1 MNKKVGLLILD
12 GIGVNKEKKGN
23 AFFFAKTPTIDK
35 LLKTCPHCLLEA
47 SGPYVGLPKKQMG
60 NSEVGHFTI
69 GMGRTILT
77 QLEKINH
84 DIEDKNF
91 FKNKILHDIIVN
103 NNKTNSKLHIM
114 GLFSNGGVHSHL
126 SHIDALLEFCINN
139 KIRTV
144 LHCFSD
150 GRDVGTNE
158 FYKDLEHIIKKI
170 IKYPFIQI
178 GTIAGR
184 YYAMDRD
191 QRWDRVQSTIDA
203 IMHTNRA
210 NSFSDP
216 LAYVKS
222 QYDKKIFDEFIQPA
236 FNTKASKTTLE
247 KNDWCFFINFR
258 PDRARQICHLL
269 KKSNLYQVKSSLWDL
284 NLFLITMCNYDRIAA
299 NAIFYPPQKIT
310 NTLGEIIAS
319 NNIKQLRIAE
329 TEKYAHVTFFLDGGK
344 EFNYP
349 NEEKILIPSPKVVTY
364 DLKPEM
370 SAYEITDTLIKNMD
384 KFGFFVC
391 NFANGDMVGHTGKMQ
406 PTIKAIETVDKCLEM
421 IVKKAQE
428 ANYTL
433 FITADHGNCDV
444 MLDKNNQVCTTHS
457 LNPVFFISTDTT
469 LHLEN
474 GSLANIAPTI
484 LKYFKIKIP
493 KEMAK
498 PLF

>member
-191 QRWDRVQSTIDA
+191 QR
-203 IMHTNRA
+203 
-210 NSFSDP
+210 
-216 LAYVKS
+216 
-222 QYDKKIFDEFIQPA
+222 
-236 FNTKASKTTLE
+236 
-247 KNDWCFFINFR
+247 
-258 PDRARQICHLL
+258 
-269 KKSNLYQVKSSLWDL
+269 
-284 NLFLITMCNYDRIAA
+284 
-299 NAIFYPPQKIT
+299 
-310 NTLGEIIAS
+310 
-319 NNIKQLRIAE
+319 
-329 TEKYAHVTFFLDGGK
+329 
-344 EFNYP
+344 
-349 NEEKILIPSPKVVTY
+349 
-364 DLKPEM
+364 
-370 SAYEITDTLIKNMD
+370 
-384 KFGFFVC
+384 
-391 NFANGDMVGHTGKMQ
+391 
-406 PTIKAIETVDKCLEM
+406 
-421 IVKKAQE
+421 
-428 ANYTL
+428 
-433 FITADHGNCDV
+433 
-444 MLDKNNQVCTTHS
+444 
-457 LNPVFFISTDTT
+457 
-469 LHLEN
+469 
-474 GSLANIAPTI
+474 
-484 LKYFKIKIP
+484 
-493 KEMAK
+493 
-498 PLF
+498 